1 MENKTME
8 SEEVVAPVIEKV
20 TLAEIK
26 QEQDSEGYEE
36 IAEVLDEFLQLTPEE
51 KNDVLSGL
59 FD

>member
-1 MENKTME
+1 MENETME
-8 SEEVVAPVIEKV
+8 NEEVVAPVIEKV
-20 TLAEIK
+20 SLAEIK
-26 QEQDSEGYEE
+26 LEQESEDYEE

>member
-1 MENKTME
+1 ME